1 MHGEERMKKT
11 TIEIGLLVG
20 IVMILLFTSCQSK
33 PLGYV
38 DSFERFVERV
48 EKNASSYSQEQWE
61 KNDERL
67 QNFIERYDK
76 EKKKLSSD
84 DKKKVGELTV
94 RYYKARVKSMGFG
107 ILDEIGG
114 WLDYLEG
121 FANEIMKD
129 VENYQNQ

>member
-1 MHGEERMKKT
+1 MKKT
-11 TIEIGLLVG
+11 ITEIWLLVG
-20 IVMILLFTSCQSK
+20 IIMILLLASCQSK

-67 QNFIERYDK
+67 QSFIERYDK
-76 EKKKLSSD
+76 EKQNLPSD
-84 DKKKVGELTV
+84 EKRKVGELTV
-94 RYYKARVKSMGFG
+94 RYYKARAKSLGLN
-107 ILDEIGG
+107 ILGEIGD
-114 WLDYLEG
+114 WLDYLQG

-129 VENYQNQ
+129 VENY

>member
-1 MHGEERMKKT
+1 MNKT
-11 TIEIGLLVG
+11 SLVKVLLSG
-20 IVMILLFTSCQSK
+20 IILILLLMACKST
-33 PLGYV
+33 PIGYV
-38 DSFERFVERV
+38 DNFERFVERV
-48 EKNASSYSQEQWE
+48 EKNVSSCSQEQWE

-94 RYYKARVKSMGFG
+94 RYYKARVKSMGFS

>member
-1 MHGEERMKKT
+1 MKKT
-11 TIEIGLLVG
+11 ITEIWLLVG
-20 IVMILLFTSCQSK
+20 IITILLFASCQSTS
-33 PLGYV
+33 LGYV

-48 EKNASSYSQEQWE
+48 EKNASSYSQEQWK

-67 QNFIERYDK
+67 QNVIERYDK

-94 RYYKARVKSMGFG
+94 RYYKARVKSMGLNVF
-107 ILDEIGG
+107 DEIGG

-121 FANEIMKD
+121 FADEINEDI
-129 VENYQNQ
+129 ENYQNQ